1 MINTYDDQKYSQ
13 REDYTTA
20 IQDIYIRHLASS
32 GNNSVS
38 QYLISYKLCIGK
50 LMPVMISG
58 MTSGSSKVLAIHQSH
73 TSLCLLVKTVDMG
86 NS

>member
-13 REDYTTA
+13 QEDYTTA

-32 GNNSVS
+32 GNNSMS

-58 MTSGSSKVLAIHQSH
+58 SSKVLAIHQSH
-73 TSLCLLVKTVDMG
+73 TGLCLLVKTVDMG